1 MEADMKKAVA
11 TLVVAT
17 LALVPQIPGA
27 AAEHGYT
34 CTVTGAASF
43 EPGLTSE
50 TQELRFV
57 FKGEYS
63 GCQSTDGASS
73 AKLSAKG
80 VVHDASCAA
89 SSAEG
94 VAKIKWDN
102 GKKTTVEFT
111 TEDFGASVTLTGS
124 VTKSNSEAAQSGDDA
139 FAQLAFNADVTKC
152 DTEEGITEAE
162 FSGQAGGGSPS

>member
-1 MEADMKKAVA
+1 MKK
-11 TLVVAT
+11 VVAILT
-17 LALVPQIPGA
+17 LGVLALVPLTPGS

-34 CTVTGAASF
+34 CTLSGAASF
-43 EPGLTSE
+43 KPGLTSE
-50 TQELRFV
+50 PQELKFV

-73 AKLSAKG
+73 ATLSAKG

-111 TEDFGASVTLTGS
+111 TEDFGASVTLMGT

-139 FAQLAFNADVTKC
+139 FAQLAFDADVTKC
-152 DTEEGITEAE
+152 NTDEGITEAE

>member
-1 MEADMKKAVA
+1 MKKLFAILAISTIGLSPQAV
-11 TLVVAT
+11 
-17 LALVPQIPGA
+17 

-34 CTVTGAASF
+34 CTLTGGAKF
-43 EPGLTSE
+43 TPGLTAE
-50 TQELRFV
+50 TQQLKFV

-63 GCQSTDGASS
+63 DCQSTDGASG

-80 VVHDASCAA
+80 VVNDASCAM
-89 SSAEG
+89 SQAEG

-111 TEDFGASVTLTGS
+111 TEDVGALVFLTGT
-124 VTKSNSEAAQSGDDA
+124 VGKSNSEAAQTGDDV
-139 FAQLAFNADVTKC
+139 FAGLIFDADATKC
-152 DTEEGITEAE
+152 PSDEGITEAE